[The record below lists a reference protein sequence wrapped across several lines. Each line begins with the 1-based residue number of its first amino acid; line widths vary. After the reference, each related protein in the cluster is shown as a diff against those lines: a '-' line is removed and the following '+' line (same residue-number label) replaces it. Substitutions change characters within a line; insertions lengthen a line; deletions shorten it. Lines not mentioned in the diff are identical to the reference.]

1 MAKVV
6 KITESKLVEL
16 IEGIVDQKV
25 AEEKK
30 VWLKEHA
37 ENKKTVLESKVAQLE
52 AKIAKLVK

>member
-16 IEGIVDQKV
+16 IEGVVAQKV
-25 AEEKK
+25 SEEKK

-37 ENKKTVLESKVAQLE
+37 ETKKTVLENKVAQLE
-52 AKIAKLVK
+52 AKIAKFIK

>member
-16 IEGIVDQKV
+16 IEGIVAQKV
-25 AEEKK
+25 SEEKK

-37 ENKKTVLESKVAQLE
+37 ETKKTVLENKVAQLE
-52 AKIAKLVK
+52 AKIGKFIK

>member
-16 IEGIVDQKV
+16 IEGIVTQKV
-25 AEEKK
+25 SEEKK

-37 ENKKTVLESKVAQLE
+37 ETKKTVLENKVAQLE
-52 AKIAKLVK
+52 AKIAKFIK

>member
-16 IEGIVDQKV
+16 IEGIVTQKV

-37 ENKKTVLESKVAQLE
+37 ETKKTVLENKVAQLE
-52 AKIAKLVK
+52 AKLAKIVK

>member
-16 IEGIVDQKV
+16 IEGIVAQKV
-25 AEEKK
+25 SEEKK

-37 ENKKTVLESKVAQLE
+37 ETKKTVLENKVAQLE
-52 AKIAKLVK
+52 AKIAKFIK

>member
-37 ENKKTVLESKVAQLE
+37 DNKKTVLESKVAQLE

>member
-16 IEGIVDQKV
+16 IEGIVTQKV
-25 AEEKK
+25 SEEKK

-37 ENKKTVLESKVAQLE
+37 ETKKTVLENKVAQLE
-52 AKIAKLVK
+52 AKLAKIVK